1 MNLYSYLQ
9 PYYKEPVLI
18 IPKEKKI
25 VFADLHIGIEKE
37 LRESGVLTSTITEKI
52 QNKIVH
58 ICKKLKPEDIILLGD
73 VKHNIPTSTIRERKD
88 VTNLL
93 ECICTFGNVH
103 IIPGNHDGFLS
114 KITPAQVKI
123 HPSGGVVFNDIG
135 FVHGHR
141 WPNSNIVNCRYIVT
155 AHTHPTVMLTD
166 RLEHRYFEPCW
177 VRTKFLKE
185 KIQEKYPESGNPEI
199 LIIPAF
205 NPLCGGTA
213 INREGV
219 VGPLGKVIDVK
230 NADIYLLDGS
240 YLGKVKNISK

>member
-1 MNLYSYLQ
+1 MHSYLHLQ
-9 PYYKEPVLI
+9 PFYKEPALI

-37 LRESGVLTSTITEKI
+37 LRESGVHTSAITEKI
-52 QNKIVH
+52 KDKIIQ
-58 ICKKLKPEDIILLGD
+58 ICKKFKPKDIILLGD

-88 VTNLL
+88 VKNLL

-103 IIPGNHDGFLS
+103 IIPGNHDGFLN

-123 HPSGGVVFNDIG
+123 YPSGGTVINDIG

-141 WPNSNIVNCRYIVT
+141 WPDSSIVNCKHIVS
-155 AHTHPTVMLTD
+155 AHTHPTVMLMD
-166 RLEHRYFEPCW
+166 RLDHRYFEPCW

-185 KIQEKYPESGNPEI
+185 RIHEKYPESKNPEI
-199 LIIPAF
+199 LIMPAF

-219 VGPLGKVIDVK
+219 VGPLGKVIDVE

-240 YLGKVKNISK
+240 YLGKVKNISN